1 MNYVLRRAH
10 DTIGSAIELASGS
23 AALTSHV
30 IASVTKQSIFLTFS
44 ILLALLAA
52 CGDESSSSVS
62 PEPRQ
67 CEEQSE
73 GCDDTSSSSGEVSKN
88 SSSSQK
94 STDKGKSSSSEK
106 NAKESSSSAATKNSS
121 SSVDDD
127 KSSSSVKK
135 DDSSSSVVKTSS
147 SSVTPKS
154 SSSEEVKQSSS
165 SVVASSSSV
174 VEPSSSSAVEESSSS
189 FDKAFKGSLWR
200 TGAYKAF
207 VDPRDNREYYYIE
220 IAGEDTAGNAA
231 TIKVMAENLNVG
243 EKVYGFED
251 QEDNTKIER
260 YCYDD
265 DTTNCNKYGG
275 LYQWAEMMQL
285 PSRCNTESCADLIKP
300 NHQGICPSGWRLLTY
315 NDYYI
320 VVHADNNEDGVE
332 GTRAGRF
339 GGSNDTG
346 YSLIGAGM
354 RLTPIGGGGFKE
366 LDKVAYWFYPIENS
380 YAEYASADD
389 GYTSYSD
396 KVMHTNVSHK
406 ENGLPVRC
414 VMVE

>member
-1 MNYVLRRAH
+1 VKKFFVL
-10 DTIGSAIELASGS
+10 L
-23 AALTSHV
+23 
-30 IASVTKQSIFLTFS
+30 IAT
-44 ILLALLAA
+44 ALLVA
-52 CGDESSSSVS
+52 CGDESGSSAPASDL
-62 PEPRQ
+62 
-67 CEEQSE
+67 SE
-73 GCDDTSSSSGEVSKN
+73 
-88 SSSSQK
+88 
-94 STDKGKSSSSEK
+94 KSSSSIEMT
-106 NAKESSSSAATKNSS
+106 NESSSSTTVKNSS
-121 SSVDDD
+121 SSVGGD

-135 DDSSSSVVKTSS
+135 EDSSSSVEIASS

-174 VEPSSSSAVEESSSS
+174 AESSSSS

-251 QEDNTKIER
+251 QEDDAKIER

-285 PSRCNTESCADLIKP
+285 PFECNTKSCANLIKP
-300 NHQGICPSGWRLLTY
+300 NHQGICPDGWRLLTY

-320 VVHADNNEDGVE
+320 VVHANNNEDGVE

-339 GGSNDTG
+339 GGSNDSG
-346 YSLIGAGM
+346 YSLISTGYLWDHSFTNVENGTYWHYPVESEQYNGIAS
-354 RLTPIGGGGFKE
+354 
-366 LDKVAYWFYPIENS
+366 KVSSQWRTATGNS
-380 YAEYASADD
+380 YDD
-389 GYTSYSD
+389 SYKTQGFS
-396 KVMHTNVSHK
+396 
-406 ENGLPVRC
+406 VRC

>member
-1 MNYVLRRAH
+1 MKIFTN
-10 DTIGSAIELASGS
+10 
-23 AALTSHV
+23 V
-30 IASVTKQSIFLTFS
+30 IASPVRAKQSIFGLSFSKRES
-44 ILLALLAA
+44 ILLAMALVFAVFTA
-52 CGDESSSSVS
+52 CDSGSSSTDPDPIAEVSSSS
-62 PEPRQ
+62 
-67 CEEQSE
+67 
-73 GCDDTSSSSGEVSKN
+73 DEVSKN

-94 STDKGKSSSSEK
+94 NADKEKSSSSEK
-106 NAKESSSSAATKNSS
+106 NAKESSSSAATVKNSS
-121 SSVDDD
+121 SSAGDN

-135 DDSSSSVVKTSS
+135 DNSSSSAVKSSS

-154 SSSEEVKQSSS
+154 SSSEDVKQSSS
-165 SVVASSSSV
+165 SVVVSSSSV
-174 VEPSSSSAVEESSSS
+174 VEESSSS

-207 VDPRDNREYYYIE
+207 VDPRDNREYYYIQ
-220 IAGEDTAGNAA
+220 ITGEDTAGKAA

-243 EKVYGFED
+243 EKVYGFKD
-251 QEDNTKIER
+251 QKDDAKIER

-320 VVHADNNEDGVE
+320 VVHADNNEDGVK
-332 GTRAGRF
+332 GTRAGCF
-339 GGSNDTG
+339 GGSDDSG
-346 YSLIGAGM
+346 YSLISTGYLWDHSFTNVENGTYWHYPVESDQYNGIAS
-354 RLTPIGGGGFKE
+354 
-366 LDKVAYWFYPIENS
+366 KVSSQWRTATGNS
-380 YAEYASADD
+380 YDD
-389 GYTSYSD
+389 SYKTQGFS
-396 KVMHTNVSHK
+396 
-406 ENGLPVRC
+406 VRC

>member
-1 MNYVLRRAH
+1 VKIFNVL
-10 DTIGSAIELASGS
+10 
-23 AALTSHV
+23 AL
-30 IASVTKQSIFLTFS
+30 S

-62 PEPRQ
+62 PEP
-67 CEEQSE
+67 
-73 GCDDTSSSSGEVSKN
+73 GDDSSSSVIPASSN
-88 SSSSQK
+88 DDLSSSSQK
-94 STDKGKSSSSEK
+94 NADKEKSSSSEK
-106 NAKESSSSAATKNSS
+106 SAKESSSSAATKNSS
-121 SSVDDD
+121 CSVGGD
-127 KSSSSVKK
+127 KSSSSSAKK
-135 DDSSSSVVKTSS
+135 EDSSSSVVKSS
-147 SSVTPKS
+147 SSEAKS

-165 SVVASSSSV
+165 SVASSSSV
-174 VEPSSSSAVEESSSS
+174 VEESSSS

-207 VDPRDNREYYYIE
+207 VDPRDNREYYYIQ
-220 IAGEDTAGNAA
+220 ITGEDTAGKAA
-231 TIKVMAENLNVG
+231 SIKVMAENLNVG
-243 EKVYGFED
+243 EFIRGRKN
-251 QEDNTKIER
+251 QEDDSKIER
-260 YCYDD
+260 YCYDN

-285 PSRCNTESCADLIKP
+285 PSRCNTESCADMIKP

-346 YSLIGAGM
+346 YSLIGAGY
-354 RLTPIGGGGFKE
+354 LWDHVSSNVGETT
-366 LDKVAYWFYPIENS
+366 YWYYP
-380 YAEYASADD
+380 AESSDDGDLFVYASAQSRSST
-389 GYTSYSD
+389 GNPKY
-396 KVMHTNVSHK
+396 KVYKTHGFS
-406 ENGLPVRC
+406 VRC

>member
-1 MNYVLRRAH
+1 MKIFNVLRKRITA
-10 DTIGSAIELASGS
+10 SAQPCQSASSLPQHSLRMLLA
-23 AALTSHV
+23 L
-30 IASVTKQSIFLTFS
+30 S

-67 CEEQSE
+67 CEEQND
-73 GCDDTSSSSGEVSKN
+73 GCDDTSSSSGDVSKN

-94 STDKGKSSSSEK
+94 SADKEKSSSSEK
-106 NAKESSSSAATKNSS
+106 ISKESSSSAVTKNSS
-121 SSVDDD
+121 SSVSGD

-135 DDSSSSVVKTSS
+135 EDSSSSVVIASS

-174 VEPSSSSAVEESSSS
+174 TSSETVESSSS
-189 FDKAFKGSLWR
+189 SYDRTDAFKGTLWR
-200 TGAYKAF
+200 KGEYKTF
-207 VDPRDNREYYYIE
+207 VDTRDNREYYYIE

-243 EKVYGFED
+243 EFVWGFED
-251 QEDNTKIER
+251 QEDDSKIER

-320 VVHADNNEDGVE
+320 VVHADNNEDGVK
-332 GTRAGRF
+332 GTRSAYGF
-339 GGSNDTG
+339 GGSNDSG

-354 RLTPIGGGGFKE
+354 RLTPIGGG
-366 LDKVAYWFYPIENS
+366 V
-380 YAEYASADD
+380 
-389 GYTSYSD
+389 
-396 KVMHTNVSHK
+396 
-406 ENGLPVRC
+406 
-414 VMVE
+414 

>member
-1 MNYVLRRAH
+1 MKIFTLRH
-10 DTIGSAIELASGS
+10 SWP
-23 AALTSHV
+23 V
-30 IASVTKQSIFLTFS
+30 ILEAKRRES
-44 ILLALLAA
+44 ILLAMALAFAVFTA
-52 CGDESSSSVS
+52 CDSGSSSTDPDPIAEVSSSS
-62 PEPRQ
+62 
-67 CEEQSE
+67 
-73 GCDDTSSSSGEVSKN
+73 DEVSKN

-94 STDKGKSSSSEK
+94 SADKDKSSSSVEKSKSSSSEGEVASSSSK
-106 NAKESSSSAATKNSS
+106 KDENSSSSVEKAKESSSSVKPSS
-121 SSVDDD
+121 SSEA
-127 KSSSSVKK
+127 
-135 DDSSSSVVKTSS
+135 
-147 SSVTPKS
+147 KS
-154 SSSEEVKQSSS
+154 SSSEDVKQSSS
-165 SVVASSSSV
+165 SVVVSSSSV
-174 VEPSSSSAVEESSSS
+174 VEESSSS

-207 VDPRDNREYYYIE
+207 VDPRDNREYYYIQ
-220 IAGEDTAGNAA
+220 ITGKDTAGKAA

-243 EKVYGFED
+243 EFVWGFED
-251 QEDNTKIER
+251 QEDDSKIER

-285 PSRCNTESCADLIKP
+285 PSRCNTESCVDLIKP

-320 VVHADNNEDGVE
+320 VVHADNNEDGVV

-354 RLTPIGGGGFKE
+354 RKNEGGVDK
-366 LDKVAYWFYPIENS
+366 LDDFTIWFYPQEQASQVHRSSCGGAMSTEKTNS
-380 YAEYASADD
+380 S
-389 GYTSYSD
+389 GYQSKVTGTS
-396 KVMHTNVSHK
+396 
-406 ENGLPVRC
+406 VRC

>member
-1 MNYVLRRAH
+1 MKKFFVL
-10 DTIGSAIELASGS
+10 L
-23 AALTSHV
+23 
-30 IASVTKQSIFLTFS
+30 IAT
-44 ILLALLAA
+44 ALLVA
-52 CGDESSSSVS
+52 CGDESGSSAPASDL
-62 PEPRQ
+62 
-67 CEEQSE
+67 SE
-73 GCDDTSSSSGEVSKN
+73 
-88 SSSSQK
+88 
-94 STDKGKSSSSEK
+94 KSSSSIEMT
-106 NAKESSSSAATKNSS
+106 NESSSSTTVKNSS
-121 SSVDDD
+121 SSVGGD

-135 DDSSSSVVKTSS
+135 EDSSSSVEIASS

-174 VEPSSSSAVEESSSS
+174 AESSSSS

-251 QEDNTKIER
+251 QEDDAKIER

-285 PSRCNTESCADLIKP
+285 PFECNTKSCANLLKP
-300 NHQGICPSGWRLLTY
+300 NHQGICPDGWRLLTY

-320 VVHADNNEDGVE
+320 VVHANNNEDGVE

-339 GGSNDTG
+339 GGSNDSG
-346 YSLIGAGM
+346 YSLISTGYLWDHSFTNVENGTYWHYPVESEQYNGIAS
-354 RLTPIGGGGFKE
+354 
-366 LDKVAYWFYPIENS
+366 KVSSQWRTATGNS
-380 YAEYASADD
+380 YDD
-389 GYTSYSD
+389 SYKTQGFS
-396 KVMHTNVSHK
+396 
-406 ENGLPVRC
+406 VRC

>member
-1 MNYVLRRAH
+1 MNY
-10 DTIGSAIELASGS
+10 
-23 AALTSHV
+23 V
-30 IASVTKQSIFLTFS
+30 IASVTKQFIFLTFS

-62 PEPRQ
+62 PDPRS
-67 CEEQSE
+67 CEDQNED
-73 GCDDTSSSSGEVSKN
+73 CDDTSSSSGEVSKN

-94 STDKGKSSSSEK
+94 NSNKEKSSSSEK
-106 NAKESSSSAATKNSS
+106 NAKESSSSTTTKNSS
-121 SSVDDD
+121 SSVSGD

-135 DDSSSSVVKTSS
+135 EDSSSSAVKESS
-147 SSVTPKS
+147 SSATPKS

-165 SVVASSSSV
+165 SVVASSSSD
-174 VEPSSSSAVEESSSS
+174 EEESSSS
-189 FDKAFKGSLWR
+189 SYDRTIAFNGTLWR
-200 TGAYKAF
+200 AGEYKTF
-207 VDPRDNREYYYIE
+207 VDARDNREYYYIQ
-220 IAGEDTAGNAA
+220 ITGEDTTGKAA

-243 EKVYGFED
+243 EKVYGFKD
-251 QEDNTKIER
+251 QKDDTKIER

-300 NHQGICPSGWRLLTY
+300 NHQGICPDGWRLLTY

-320 VVHADNNEDGVE
+320 VVHADNNKYGVE

-339 GGSNDTG
+339 GGSNDSG
-346 YSLIGAGM
+346 YSLIGAGY
-354 RLTPIGGGGFKE
+354 RSDEGGFAR
-366 LDKVAYWFYPIENS
+366 LGDYTIWFYPEEQNS
-380 YAEYASADD
+380 QEHRSSCNGMNPNKTTISL
-389 GYTSYSD
+389 GYQS
-396 KVMHTNVSHK
+396 KVTGSS
-406 ENGLPVRC
+406 VRC

>member
-1 MNYVLRRAH
+1 MKIFTLRH
-10 DTIGSAIELASGS
+10 SWP
-23 AALTSHV
+23 V
-30 IASVTKQSIFLTFS
+30 ILEAKRRES
-44 ILLALLAA
+44 ILLAMTLVFAVFTA
-52 CGDESSSSVS
+52 CDSGSSSTDPDPIAEVSSSS
-62 PEPRQ
+62 
-67 CEEQSE
+67 
-73 GCDDTSSSSGEVSKN
+73 DEVSKN

-94 STDKGKSSSSEK
+94 SADKDKSSSSVEKSKSSSSEGEVASSSSK
-106 NAKESSSSAATKNSS
+106 KDENSSSSVEKAKESSSSVKPSS
-121 SSVDDD
+121 SSEA
-127 KSSSSVKK
+127 
-135 DDSSSSVVKTSS
+135 
-147 SSVTPKS
+147 KS
-154 SSSEEVKQSSS
+154 SSSEDVKQSSS
-165 SVVASSSSV
+165 SVVVSSSSV
-174 VEPSSSSAVEESSSS
+174 VEESSSS

-207 VDPRDNREYYYIE
+207 VDPRDNREYYYIQ
-220 IAGEDTAGNAA
+220 ITGKDTAGKAA

-243 EKVYGFED
+243 EFVWGFED
-251 QEDNTKIER
+251 QEDDSKIER

-285 PSRCNTESCADLIKP
+285 PSRCNTESCVDLIKP

-320 VVHADNNEDGVE
+320 VVHADNNEDGVV

-354 RLTPIGGGGFKE
+354 RKNEGGVDK
-366 LDKVAYWFYPIENS
+366 LDDFTIWFYPQEQASQVHRSSCGGAMSTEKTNS
-380 YAEYASADD
+380 S
-389 GYTSYSD
+389 GYQSKVTGTS
-396 KVMHTNVSHK
+396 
-406 ENGLPVRC
+406 VRC

>member
-1 MNYVLRRAH
+1 MKIFTLRH
-10 DTIGSAIELASGS
+10 SWP
-23 AALTSHV
+23 V
-30 IASVTKQSIFLTFS
+30 ILEAKRRES
-44 ILLALLAA
+44 ILLAMALVFAA
-52 CGDESSSSVS
+52 FTACDSGSSSADPDPIAEVSSSS
-62 PEPRQ
+62 
-67 CEEQSE
+67 
-73 GCDDTSSSSGEVSKN
+73 DEVSKN

-94 STDKGKSSSSEK
+94 SADKDKSSSSVEKSKSSSSEGEVASSSSK
-106 NAKESSSSAATKNSS
+106 KDENSSSSVEKAKESSSSVKPSS
-121 SSVDDD
+121 SSEA
-127 KSSSSVKK
+127 
-135 DDSSSSVVKTSS
+135 
-147 SSVTPKS
+147 KS
-154 SSSEEVKQSSS
+154 SSSEDVKQSSS
-165 SVVASSSSV
+165 SVVVSSSSV
-174 VEPSSSSAVEESSSS
+174 VEESSSS

-207 VDPRDNREYYYIE
+207 VDPRDNREYYYIQ
-220 IAGEDTAGNAA
+220 ITGKDTAGKAA

-243 EKVYGFED
+243 EFVWGFED
-251 QEDNTKIER
+251 QEDDSKIER

-285 PSRCNTESCADLIKP
+285 PSRCNTESCVDLIKP

-320 VVHADNNEDGVE
+320 VVHADNNEDGVV

-354 RLTPIGGGGFKE
+354 RKNEGGVDK
-366 LDKVAYWFYPIENS
+366 LDDFTIWFYPQEQASQVHRSSCGGAMSTEKTNS
-380 YAEYASADD
+380 S
-389 GYTSYSD
+389 GYQSKVTGTS
-396 KVMHTNVSHK
+396 
-406 ENGLPVRC
+406 VRC